1 MLAGFGEPFG
11 LTRDH
16 AFKIARAYGA
26 GMGTGGICGAVTG
39 AYMILGFLVGE
50 DREERRARF
59 KTYELV
65 GEFTRRFEAR
75 RGSLVCKTLLGGVD
89 LGTDAGR
96 REATGRN
103 LFQTICPGYV
113 RDATEILEEIA
124 QGLRQAG

>member
-1 MLAGFGEPFG
+1 MLAGFGESFG
-11 LTRDH
+11 LERDH

-26 GMGTGGICGAVTG
+26 GMGAGGICGAVTG

-50 DREERRARF
+50 DEDERQARY

-65 GEFTRRFEAR
+65 GEFARRFEGR

-96 REATGRN
+96 KEALERN
-103 LFQTICPGYV
+103 LFREVCPGYV
-113 RDATEILEEIA
+113 RDAGEILEELARGLKLIA
-124 QGLRQAG
+124 